1 MIRAF
6 PRHQLKLSAEVSR
19 AVQLREVRL
28 SRLSFHYEEPTG
40 NCRIS
45 LATRGRL
52 INRETQ
58 RLEFEVGFELKLLE
72 EESEREAL
80 QLEGAFALRYS
91 CGEIE
96 PGDEPLAAFA
106 EINAPYNAWPYLREL
121 IGSLSQ
127 RAGLRPPL
135 MLPSLHIGVKR
146 ED

>member
-6 PRHQLKLSAEVSR
+6 PRQQLKLSAEISR

-28 SRLSFHYEEPTG
+28 CRLSFSYAEPTG
-40 NCRIS
+40 NCKIS

-52 INRETQ
+52 LSRETQ

-91 CGEIE
+91 CGEPE
-96 PGDEPLAAFA
+96 PGDQALAAFA
-106 EINAPYNAWPYLREL
+106 EINAPHNAWPYLREL

-127 RAGLRPPL
+127 RAGLMPPL